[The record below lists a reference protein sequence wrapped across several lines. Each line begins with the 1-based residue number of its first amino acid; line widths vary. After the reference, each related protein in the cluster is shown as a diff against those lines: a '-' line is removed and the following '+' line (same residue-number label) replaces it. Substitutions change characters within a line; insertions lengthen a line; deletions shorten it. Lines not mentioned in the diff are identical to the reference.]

1 MGLRM
6 KKFNIIR
13 VHWKIEIFKGV
24 GFTKNQYTGGKL
36 PKKEGGRGWGAWA
49 VCRIKGSGAGVFEGW
64 VDTQILKMIINNN
77 IKATFLL
84 FITVFKFH
92 GYTVFK
98 ENYRSSHRRCFIRKG
113 ILKNFTK
120 FTGKHLCQSPF
131 FNKVAG
137 LRSATLLK
145 KRLWHKC
152 FPVNFVTFL
161 STPFLQNIF
170 GRIFLKLSKSI
181 NFTKFLSKTVIH
193 FTGIPQ
199 DFTWKITRDHF
210 RENIS

>member
-1 MGLRM
+1 
-6 KKFNIIR
+6 
-13 VHWKIEIFKGV
+13 
-24 GFTKNQYTGGKL
+24 
-36 PKKEGGRGWGAWA
+36 
-49 VCRIKGSGAGVFEGW
+49 
-64 VDTQILKMIINNN
+64 MIINNN

>member
-1 MGLRM
+1 MLLFCYLQKQPPEAFCKKGALR
-6 KKFNIIR
+6 N
-13 VHWKIEIFKGV
+13 
-24 GFTKNQYTGGKL
+24 FTTFTGKHLCQRL
-36 PKKEGGRGWGAWA
+36 PQGCNFIKKETLTQ
-49 VCRIKGSGAGVFEGW
+49 VFSCQFCE
-64 VDTQILKMIINNN
+64 ISKN
-77 IKATFLL
+77 AFLL
-84 FITVFKFH
+84 RTPLVA
-92 GYTVFK
+92 VSV
-98 ENYRSSHRRCFIRKG
+98 SSFLLHTKIQMESPELPCKKDVLR
-113 ILKNFTK
+113 NFAK
-120 FTGKHLCQSPF
+120 FTGKHLCQRLF

-161 STPFLQNIF
+161 STPFLQNLF